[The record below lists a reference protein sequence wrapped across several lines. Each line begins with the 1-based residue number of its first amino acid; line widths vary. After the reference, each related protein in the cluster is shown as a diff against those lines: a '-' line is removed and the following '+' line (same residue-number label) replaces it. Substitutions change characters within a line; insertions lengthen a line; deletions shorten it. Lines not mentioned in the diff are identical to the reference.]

1 MLAKKTKAKE
11 FKSILGYW
19 HVLFGERP
27 EEGHMLLKNLLV
39 GLTGSHFVDGQEFT
53 ILVARQ
59 HELIYQNKQFY
70 LKREK
75 NV

>member
-1 MLAKKTKAKE
+1 
-11 FKSILGYW
+11 
-19 HVLFGERP
+19 
-27 EEGHMLLKNLLV
+27 MLLKNLLV

-53 ILVARQ
+53 FLVAR